1 MVGFDVPHVAHDMML
16 RFMNVD
22 FTSILSGS
30 AMISSSVGDNVR
42 LGLTATP
49 ESGGTKVTDET
60 KGSTSDYTPLEGTKV
75 CH

>member
-30 AMISSSVGDNVR
+30 AMIPSSVGDNVKPD
-42 LGLTATP
+42 LTVKP
-49 ESGGTKVTDET
+49 NSGGTNVTDGT
-60 KGSTSDYTPLEGTKV
+60 KEPTSDGAPWQGTNV
-75 CH
+75 Y